1 MARLISLPRTAA
13 ALGLALLAGCAAM
26 NTVTSEV
33 STYGTWPADRS
44 AGSFAVE
51 RLPSQQTQTA
61 DMLAVETAAQA
72 ALQAA
77 GFMPVAAGGQPD
89 VVVQIGARVARE
101 ARSPWDDPMWW
112 HVGFSRWNWPRWGGA
127 GWGWSTR
134 YESSTYAREVAVLIR
149 DRSSS
154 QPLYEARARTDGIS
168 PGGKTV
174 ISAMFLAAMKDFPAA
189 KPEPHDVAV
198 LMP

>member
-1 MARLISLPRTAA
+1 MATLSFLPRTAA
-13 ALGLALLAGCAAM
+13 AVGLALLAGCAAM
-26 NTVTSEV
+26 NTVTSQV
-33 STYGTWPADRS
+33 STYGTWPSGRS
-44 AGSFAVE
+44 AGSFAIE
-51 RLPSQQTQTA
+51 RLPSQQTQSA
-61 DMLAVETAAQA
+61 DMLEVEAAAQA

-77 GFMPVAAGGQPD
+77 GFTPVATGGQPD
-89 VVVQIGARVARE
+89 VVVQLGARVSRQ

-112 HVGFSRWNWPRWGGA
+112 NMGFGRWNWPHWGSA
-127 GWGWSTR
+127 GWGWTTR
-134 YESSTYAREVAVLIR
+134 YESSTYEREVAVLIR

-189 KPEPHDVAV
+189 KPAPHDVAV
-198 LMP
+198 MP